1 MGKINRRHALLFA
14 SGVGFSSAVSLIP
27 SEEGAG
33 EIQVLFYQW
42 KASAD
47 EDWRHMTDAQMDECC
62 QRHSTLQD
70 QIVTLKPRT
79 AEDLAMQFY
88 VITDSGESEYPD
100 EFMATVKAL
109 IGVRAS

>member
-33 EIQVLFYQW
+33 EIQVLFDQW